1 MDPQLQGQ
9 LNDLRRRLIALNS
22 QLEKADN
29 LASPAIEMKVKNVL
43 IAIAHL
49 EAELKT
55 AKQNDLSES

>member
-1 MDPQLQGQ
+1 MDSQLQGQ
-9 LNDLRRRLIALNS
+9 LNDLRRRLISLNS

-55 AKQNDLSES
+55 AKQNDLPES